1 MSYYIEVTE
10 SVKKHIEDNIE
21 QGVSPDDAAKA
32 ANYSLKQIN
41 RIFALVTGLT
51 IGEYIRW
58 NKLTK
63 ALFELKYNDE
73 PIIDI
78 AFKYGYESQ
87 EAFTRA
93 FKDNFS
99 LTPGDY
105 RKTKQRVT
113 AKNWHINQLIHQTAH
128 NFLNAKIYKRE
139 NVESWIITKPD
150 RIWASLRR
158 NVENLHPS
166 KFYDLCVGEGVMDK
180 TGKLS
185 NVITEGGAYFPGS
198 DYSQLC
204 FGVEVEEN
212 YPLDLL
218 NGFEIIHIPQSK
230 YVVFNCPPYPIEN
243 HGDVVGSTW
252 KEQMD
257 YDIEAQG
264 LQWAFDKTP
273 IFEEDYEETGYTLWF
288 PVTEKQGGKND

>member
-1 MSYYIEVTE
+1 MSYYTEVTE
-10 SVKKHIEDNIE
+10 SVKKYIENNIG
-21 QGVSPDDAAKA
+21 QGVSPDDAARA
-32 ANYSLKQIN
+32 ANYSLKQLN
-41 RIFALVTGLT
+41 RIFSLVTGLT
-51 IGEYIRW
+51 IPEYIRW

-63 ALFELKYNDE
+63 ALFELKYGDA

-99 LTPGDY
+99 LTPGEY
-105 RKTKQRVT
+105 RKTKSEVT
-113 AKNWHINQLIHQTAH
+113 ARNWHINQFIHQTAH
-128 NFLNAKIYKRE
+128 DFLGANIYKRE

-150 RIWASLRR
+150 RIWASARKNIEKL
-158 NVENLHPS
+158 PPG
-166 KFYDLCVGEGVMDK
+166 KFYDLCGSEGVMDK
-180 TGKLS
+180 TGKVP
-185 NVITEGGAYFPGS
+185 NIIMAGGAYLSGFHL
-198 DYSQLC
+198 SQLC

-212 YPLDLL
+212 YPLSLL
-218 NGFEIIHIPQSK
+218 SGFEIIHIPQSK

-252 KEQMD
+252 KEQKD

-264 LQWAFDKTP
+264 LQWAFDNAP
-273 IFEEDYEETGYTLWF
+273 IFEDDNDETGYTLWF
-288 PVTEKQGGKND
+288 PVSGN